1 MAQHLIPSDRT
12 IKAIKQ
18 GDPRQ
23 RVSDGAGL
31 HLKLFVRG
39 GSHGWRYD
47 YAFDGLQSFLSAE
60 PEPRSRGFRLRL
72 LGKSRF

>member
-23 RVSDGAGL
+23 RVSDGAGPY
-31 HLKLFVRG
+31 LKLFVRQ
-39 GSHGWRYD
+39 RR
-47 YAFDGLQSFLSAE
+47 Q
-60 PEPRSRGFRLRL
+60 PV
-72 LGKSRF
+72 